1 MVHPALPSIMICL
14 VVCLA
19 ACGSQIA
26 TTPPLETAP
35 ESTVAPAST
44 PAPSPIGHPPSGNA
58 AAPGFNAAGS
68 DASAVALADKVMER
82 LGGRAAWDG
91 TRYLTWRF
99 FGGRRHVWDKWT
111 GAHRLEDDEL
121 IVLSNLHD
129 RTGRAW
135 QGGVEIVDPDTL
147 AAQLDKAY
155 ASWINDSYWLVM
167 PYKLKDT
174 GVTLT
179 YKGEGMT
186 EEGLPAHIVEL
197 TFADVGRTPQN
208 RYQVWVDINDS
219 LVRQWSFYR
228 ESADA
233 KPAFIMPWAN
243 WQPHG
248 EIWLNDDFG
257 RRRHTEI
264 HVLEQVT
271 EGLFADPQADLPL
284 E

>member
-1 MVHPALPSIMICL
+1 MIHLALPSIMIGL
-14 VVCLA
+14 AVGLA

-26 TTPPLETAP
+26 TTPPQDAVA
-35 ESTVAPAST
+35 ESTAAPASS
-44 PAPSPIGHPPSGNA
+44 PAPSAVGNP
-58 AAPGFNAAGS
+58 AAPGFNAADS
-68 DASAVALADKVMER
+68 DARAIVLADKVMER
-82 LGGRAAWDG
+82 LGGRTAWDG
-91 TRYLTWRF
+91 TRYLTWKF
-99 FGGRRHVWDKWT
+99 FGGRRHVWDKLT
-111 GAHRLEDDEL
+111 GDHRFEDGEL

-129 RTGRAW
+129 RVGRAW
-135 QGGVEIVDPDTL
+135 QAGVEVFDPDTL
-147 AAQLDKAY
+147 AAQLDKTY

-167 PYKLKDT
+167 PYKLKDS

-179 YKGEGMT
+179 YHGEGMT

-197 TFADVGRTPQN
+197 TFKDVGRTPQN

-219 LVRQWSFYR
+219 FVRQWSFYR
-228 ESADA
+228 ESTDA
-233 KPAFIMPWAN
+233 EPAFTMPWAN

-248 EIWLNDDFG
+248 DIWLNDDFG

-271 EGLFADPQADLPL
+271 EGLFEDPKKYLQL